1 MSSTPV
7 RAAFREEWAS
17 YAPGVV
23 YFEVVNKAPRVRE
36 AAQRAAASS
45 GNLVGSLL
53 FAVTE
58 RKDTTLGAN
67 PYVEETGIVTI
78 KVFGPSGSSD
88 AATIEKAT
96 EIQRRLAG
104 RLLRPDILVPVVF
117 GPIDD
122 TPEGEGEFYEVQLA
136 ADYVFQ
142 MRETRLNPGG

>member
-1 MSSTPV
+1 MSSSPV

-17 YAPGVV
+17 YAPGVA
-23 YFEVVNKAPRVRE
+23 YFDVVNKPVRLRAGAE
-36 AAQRAAASS
+36 AGTLQ
-45 GNLVGSLL
+45 GCLG

-122 TPEGEGEFYEVQLA
+122 QPEGEGGFYQVQLA

-142 MRETRLNPGG
+142 TRETRLNPGG